1 MSFPFYAHAIG
12 VANFACRPL
21 EPVDVAESAVY
32 MLEQPLN
39 RSVKALDVVPSG
51 MYSSSTSAGLQLTLS
66 SATIVDRV

>member
-12 VANFACRPL
+12 VADFACRPL

-51 MYSSSTSAGLQLTLS
+51 MYSSINIYGTSANAIQRN
-66 SATIVDRV
+66 DR